1 MMFTK
6 KDLPAWDDPRIDLEK
21 LENVEKALIE
31 EFEKVTSQG
40 RVKKIMELFNLIT
53 QVKMMLEKDVAMYGV
68 R

>member
-1 MMFTK
+1 MFTK
-6 KDLPAWDDPRIDLEK
+6 NDIPTWDDPRVDLEK

-40 RVKKIMELFNLIT
+40 RVKKIMELFNLII
-53 QVKMMLEKDVAMYGV
+53 QVKLMLEKDVAMYGV